1 MTSISWSPQQN
12 EALSKAAAWLRL
24 RYAPTFYLAG
34 YAGTGKST
42 LALHVAAQER
52 GEVRF
57 AAFTGKAARVM
68 RSKGCRGA
76 KTIHSMIYK
85 AQTDA
90 EGRTLRDENGN
101 ILLELDPDALS
112 GVSLVIVDEVS
123 MVNEDLAKDL
133 LSYGVPVLV
142 LGDPAQLPPV
152 KGEGYFTSRNPD
164 YMLTEVHRQA
174 KDSPI
179 IRVATEIRE
188 GQNRFAPVSVPG
200 LHICRREDLER
211 NLVTDADIV
220 IVGRNDT
227 RQRYNA
233 RLRQLKGFEDPNPMV
248 GESLI
253 CLRNDRDKKIS
264 NGEIFRVVTKSRA
277 VKHRGAKVLRY
288 TLADPENPERPEIEV
303 KVRPEF
309 FRPDSS
315 ADVIDWK
322 QLADTQ
328 RFTFGLAITA
338 HKAQG
343 SQWPNVCVFDESS
356 AFREDRARWLY
367 TAVTRA
373 ADNLTLVM

>member
-1 MTSISWSPQQN
+1 MKWSPQQN

-34 YAGTGKST
+34 YAGSGKST
-42 LALHVAAQER
+42 LAQHIAAQEK

-76 KTIHSMIYK
+76 KTIHSLIYK
-85 AQTDA
+85 SQTDS
-90 EGRTLRDENGN
+90 EGRVLRDEQGN
-101 ILLELDPDALS
+101 ILLEIDPTALS

-123 MVNEDLAKDL
+123 MVNEDLATDL

-152 KGEGYFTSRNPD
+152 KGEGYFTSRKPD

-174 KDSPI
+174 KESPI
-179 IRVATEIRE
+179 IRLATNIRE
-188 GQNRFAPVSVPG
+188 GRSYGPCDEPG
-200 LHICRREDLER
+200 LHICRRADLEQHR
-211 NLVTDADIV
+211 VTDADIV
-220 IVGRNDT
+220 ICGRNLT
-227 RQRYNA
+227 RQKFNA
-233 RLRQLKGFEDPNPMV
+233 RLRELKGFTDPNPMV

-253 CLRNDRDKKIS
+253 CLRNDKDKKIA
-264 NGEIFRVVTKSRA
+264 NGEIFKVVTKSRA

-288 TLADPENPERPEIEV
+288 TLADPDNSERPEIEV

-315 ADVIDWK
+315 ADAIDWK
-322 QLADTQ
+322 QLSETQ

-343 SQWPNVCVFDESS
+343 SQWSKVCVFDESH

-367 TAVTRA
+367 TACTRA

>member
-1 MTSISWSPQQN
+1 MQWSPQQN

-34 YAGTGKST
+34 YAGSGKST
-42 LALHVAAQER
+42 LAQHIAAQEK

-76 KTIHSMIYK
+76 KTIHSLIYQS
-85 AQTDA
+85 QTDA
-90 EGRTLRDENGN
+90 EGRVLRDNDGN
-101 ILLELDPDALS
+101 VLLELNPAALS

-152 KGEGYFTSRNPD
+152 KGEGYFTSRKPD

-174 KDSPI
+174 KESPI
-179 IRVATEIRE
+179 IRLATDIRE
-188 GQNRFAPVSVPG
+188 GRMFKTTDESG
-200 LHICRREDLER
+200 LHVCRRADLEQHR
-211 NLVTDADIV
+211 VTDADIV
-220 IVGRNDT
+220 ICGRNLT
-227 RQRYNA
+227 RQKFNA
-233 RLRQLKGFEDPNPMV
+233 RLRELKGFADPNPMV

-253 CLRNDRDKKIS
+253 CLRNDKEKHIA
-264 NGEIFRVVTKSRA
+264 NGEIYKIVAKAKAGRN
-277 VKHRGAKVLRY
+277 RGKKVLRY
-288 TLADPENPERPEIEV
+288 SVADPDSPERPEIEI

-309 FRPDSS
+309 FKPDNS
-315 ADVIDWK
+315 ANDIPWK
-322 QLADTQ
+322 ELLGTQ

-343 SQWPNVCVFDESS
+343 SQWPNVCVFDESR
-356 AFREDRARWLY
+356 AFGDDRRRWLY

-373 ADNLTLVM
+373 ADHLTLVMS